1 MTSSSFD
8 IENSALSL
16 FDVYSKVSILVIL
29 DGKCSGDQKC
39 PYTKMNIYG
48 QIKTNIHGHVNRYSH
63 VRALYSRE
71 FTWVWYIH
79 VSVAYSR
86 KFTSARYIHV
96 NSREWI

>member
-1 MTSSSFD
+1 MTYIVKSASSLSNNYTATFLMTSSSFD
-8 IENSALSL
+8 IENPALSL

-71 FTWVWYIH
+71 FT
-79 VSVAYSR
+79 
-86 KFTSARYIHV
+86 
-96 NSREWI
+96 